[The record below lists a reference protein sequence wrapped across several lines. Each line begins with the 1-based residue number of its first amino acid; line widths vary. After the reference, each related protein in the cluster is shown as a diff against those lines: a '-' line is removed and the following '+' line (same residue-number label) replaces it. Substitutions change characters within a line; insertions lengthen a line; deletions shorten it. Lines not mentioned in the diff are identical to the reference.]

1 MTRCHRRHRERQVVV
16 AVGIAYVMAVL
27 LGLTLAVVA
36 LVKLIT
42 H

>member
-1 MTRCHRRHRERQVVV
+1 MTRCRRIRRERQVVV
-16 AVGIAYVMAVL
+16 AIGIAYVMAVL

-36 LVKLIT
+36 LVKLIA